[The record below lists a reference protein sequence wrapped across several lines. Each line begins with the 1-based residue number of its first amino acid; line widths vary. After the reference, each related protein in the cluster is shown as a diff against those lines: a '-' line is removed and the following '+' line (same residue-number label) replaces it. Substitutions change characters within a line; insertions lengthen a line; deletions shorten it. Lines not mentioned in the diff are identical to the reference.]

1 MKLVIIDQDL
11 RVHDNPALYYALN
24 QANKDMQDIIVI
36 YILDEI
42 NKRAIGL
49 ASKWFLNNLLQ
60 NFQKEL
66 SNKANCNLYFFK
78 GDSLKIITQIH
89 KDLNI
94 SQIFMNNSFEP
105 SQHNLIKKIS
115 DYCTSNKIEIDVKE
129 SNLLFPSNKV
139 LNGSGF
145 YFKVFTPFWKSCL
158 ARENEISAPLDIV
171 KNNRKINEHLSNY
184 FLKESINIQDLISLP
199 KTQWYN
205 KMQKY
210 WKFSENDILQQLDYF
225 IKNKID
231 NYKKQ
236 RDFPAIEATSKLSP
250 YLHFGAISTRY
261 IFNKVRNFQKINNML
276 DNKDIN
282 HFLSEIGWREFS
294 YSLLYNFDNLLENN
308 FNPKFNNFPWYENDE
323 ILKKWQKGLTGYPIV
338 DAGMRELW
346 NTGWMHNRVRM
357 IVGSFLVK
365 DLLINWREG
374 EKWFWDCLVDA
385 DMASNISSWQW
396 IAGSGAD
403 AAPYFRIFNPT
414 LQSQKFDPDGS
425 YIRKWVPELAK
436 LPSKVICEPIK
447 ANIFE
452 LKEAN
457 IELGKD
463 YPLPIIDH
471 KKARD
476 MAMMAYK
483 SL

>member
-1 MKLVIIDQDL
+1 M
-11 RVHDNPALYYALN
+11 
-24 QANKDMQDIIVI
+24 
-36 YILDEI
+36 
-42 NKRAIGL
+42 
-49 ASKWFLNNLLQ
+49 
-60 NFQKEL
+60 
-66 SNKANCNLYFFK
+66 
-78 GDSLKIITQIH
+78 
-89 KDLNI
+89 
-94 SQIFMNNSFEP
+94 
-105 SQHNLIKKIS
+105 
-115 DYCTSNKIEIDVKE
+115 
-129 SNLLFPSNKV
+129 

-171 KNNRKINEHLSNY
+171 KNNKKINEHLSNY

-210 WKFSENDILQQLDYF
+210 WKFSENDILQQLDNF

-282 HFLSEIGWREFS
+282 HFLSEIGEEFS

-436 LPSKVICEPIK
+436 LPSKLIYEPSK

-463 YPLPIIDH
+463 YPLPIIDQ
-471 KKARD
+471 
-476 MAMMAYK
+476 K
-483 SL
+483 SKRYGYDGL